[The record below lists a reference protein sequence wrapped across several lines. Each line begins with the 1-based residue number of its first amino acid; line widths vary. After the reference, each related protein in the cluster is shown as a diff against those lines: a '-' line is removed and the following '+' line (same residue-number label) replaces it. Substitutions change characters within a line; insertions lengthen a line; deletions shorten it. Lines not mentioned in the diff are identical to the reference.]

1 MLSVKEK
8 GMWELSILSVQLHS
22 EPNTTL
28 ENKASFK
35 KIQKLMNNLNENI
48 SKKLNKLSVE

>member
-35 KIQKLMNNLNENI
+35 KIQKLMNNLNENT